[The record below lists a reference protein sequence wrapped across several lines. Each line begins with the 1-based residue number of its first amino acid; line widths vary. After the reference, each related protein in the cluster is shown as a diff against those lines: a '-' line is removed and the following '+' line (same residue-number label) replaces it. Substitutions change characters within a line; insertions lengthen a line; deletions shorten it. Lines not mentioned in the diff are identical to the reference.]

1 MLILISIRN
10 QQSSGLLR
18 GSRNGGRGRPEQWIS
33 DLLDIK
39 GFGRSKFSKSSQIGF
54 WNTESLGSKADL
66 KGPGTDSF
74 LVFPR
79 RNWKLM
85 FLARIRPKP
94 VSGRIRI
101 SVRKWG
107 GRGVIWRSTNEQ
119 KKKWFPGV
127 EGFVESSCQHR
138 HVFHST

>member
-54 WNTESLGSKADL
+54 WNTESPGSKADF
-66 KGPGTDSF
+66 KGPGTDF
-74 LVFPR
+74 FFGFPR
-79 RNWKLM
+79 KNKETNV
-85 FLARIRPKP
+85 FGQDQTQACIRPDPDLDPKM
-94 VSGRIRI
+94 GR
-101 SVRKWG
+101 
-107 GRGVIWRSTNEQ
+107 
-119 KKKWFPGV
+119 
-127 EGFVESSCQHR
+127 
-138 HVFHST
+138 